1 MVMERTIYRTK
12 NKNRIRINFYAPFW
26 QILKAIGVTIG
37 VLSGVV
43 LFYMLYMFMW
53 AIMGC

>member
-26 QILKAIGVTIG
+26 QILKAIGVTIS
-37 VLSGVV
+37 VLSTVV
-43 LFYMLYMFMW
+43 LFYMFYVFMW